1 MSLIAM
7 LFAMG
12 SRVNFPIGV
21 SQTASTIRDP
31 PVQVRFGDTVVRL
44 ICTGYGNIEFES
56 ERQTGGLIYGAT
68 FDLSDPE
75 YLIVEPSNKK
85 RWRARRERLTDY
97 FEPPDDWLSGVIA
110 SADEGSDESEGRVET
125 DDVKP

>member
-1 MSLIAM
+1 M
-7 LFAMG
+7 
-12 SRVNFPIGV
+12 
-21 SQTASTIRDP
+21 
-31 PVQVRFGDTVVRL
+31 VRL